1 MILVTGGAGF
11 IGGNYLHYLYK
22 ENVHR
27 KVVLVDKLT
36 YASNLEYI
44 QPLIDKKFVIFHE
57 EDIGN
62 KKGITELFNFY
73 KPHFIVNFAA
83 ESHVDNSIENFKP
96 FVDTNISGTINLL
109 ECSRSLKN
117 LKKFIHIS
125 TDEVYGSLELDSK
138 DKFTENTKYSPNSP
152 YSASKAASD
161 HFVNA
166 WRVTYGVP
174 TIITNC
180 SNNYGPSQHIE
191 KFIPKVIAHA
201 LENIAIPVYGTGD
214 NVRDWL
220 YVQDHCRAI
229 NLVLKDGKV
238 GETYNIGGGV
248 ELSNL
253 ELVKKILKMMD
264 KPETLIKFVDDRLG
278 HDKRYAIDYAK
289 IEKELKY
296 EPLFSLEEGL
306 LKTIEWIKNGN
317 TKT

>member
-1 MILVTGGAGF
+1 MTILVTGAAGF
-11 IGGNYLHYLYK
+11 IGSNFVLDWLDQS
-22 ENVHR
+22 EED
-27 KVVLVDKLT
+27 VVSLDLLT
-36 YASNLEYI
+36 YAGNLENLSSLNDNPRHHFVQGNI
-44 QPLIDKKFVIFHE
+44 GDRALVSGLLKKYQVRA
-57 EDIGN
+57 
-62 KKGITELFNFY
+62 
-73 KPHFIVNFAA
+73 IVNFAA

-117 LKKFIHIS
+117 LKRFIHIS

-138 DKFTENTKYSPNSP
+138 DKFTENTKYLPNSP

-201 LENIAIPVYGTGD
+201 LEDIAIPVYGTGD

-220 YVQDHCRAI
+220 YVQDHCHAI
-229 NLVLKDGKV
+229 NLVLKNGKV
-238 GETYNIGGGV
+238 GETYNIGGGT

-253 ELVKKILKMMD
+253 ELVKKILKMMG
-264 KPETLIKFVDDRLG
+264 KPETLIKFVDDIKPEIEYFKEYGDLVSMHPNYYSMKKITEAYDG
-278 HDKRYAIDYAK
+278 LTKLLPKDDAI
-289 IEKELKY
+289 
-296 EPLFSLEEGL
+296 
-306 LKTIEWIKNGN
+306 
-317 TKT
+317 

>member
-27 KVVLVDKLT
+27 KVVVIDKLT

-44 QPLIDKKFVIFHE
+44 QPLIDKKFVVFHE

-62 KKGITELFNFY
+62 RAGIKELFNHY
-73 KPHFIVNFAA
+73 RPNHIVNFAA

-109 ECSRSLKN
+109 ECSRN
-117 LKKFIHIS
+117 LKYLNKFIHIS
-125 TDEVYGSLELDSK
+125 TDEVYGSLQLDSK
-138 DKFTENTKYSPNSP
+138 DKFTEQTQYEPNSP

-180 SNNYGPSQHIE
+180 SNNYGPSQHRE

-201 LENIAIPVYGTGD
+201 LEDIAIPVYGTGD

-220 YVQDHCRAI
+220 YVEDHCHAI
-229 NLVLKDGKV
+229 NLVLKNGKV
-238 GETYNIGGGV
+238 GHKYNIGGGV

-296 EPLFSLEEGL
+296 EPLYSIEEGL
-306 LKTIEWIKNGN
+306 RKTIEWIKNGN

>member
-27 KVVLVDKLT
+27 KVVVIDKLT

-62 KKGITELFNFY
+62 RAGIKELFNHY
-73 KPHFIVNFAA
+73 RPNHIVNFAA

-109 ECSRSLKN
+109 ECSRN
-117 LKKFIHIS
+117 LKYLNKFIHIS
-125 TDEVYGSLELDSK
+125 TDEVYGSLQLDSK
-138 DKFTENTKYSPNSP
+138 DKFTEQTQYEPNSP

-180 SNNYGPSQHIE
+180 SNNYGPSQHRE

-201 LENIAIPVYGTGD
+201 LEDIAIPVYGTGD

-220 YVQDHCRAI
+220 YVEDHCHAI
-229 NLVLKDGKV
+229 NLVLKNGKV
-238 GETYNIGGGV
+238 GHKYNIGGGV

-253 ELVKKILKMMD
+253 ELVKKILKMMG

-306 LKTIEWIKNGN
+306 QKTIEWIKNGN

>member
-27 KVVLVDKLT
+27 KVVVVDKLT

-57 EDIGN
+57 EDIGH
-62 KKGITELFNFY
+62 KAGIKELFNHY
-73 KPHFIVNFAA
+73 RPNHIVNFAA

-96 FVDTNISGTINLL
+96 FVETNISGTINLL
-109 ECSRSLKN
+109 ECCRN
-117 LKKFIHIS
+117 LRYLNKFIHVS
-125 TDEVYGSLELDSK
+125 TDEVYGSLELDSQN
-138 DKFTENTKYSPNSP
+138 KFTEETRYEPNSP

-180 SNNYGPSQHIE
+180 SNNYGPNQHVE
-191 KFIPKVIAHA
+191 KFIPKVISHA
-201 LENIAIPVYGTGD
+201 LEDIAIPVYGTGD

-220 YVQDHCRAI
+220 FVDDHCHAI
-229 NLVLKDGKV
+229 NLVLKNGKI
-238 GETYNIGGGV
+238 GHKYNIGGGV

-253 ELVKKILKMMD
+253 ELVKMILKMMG

-296 EPLFSLEEGL
+296 EPLYSIEEGL
-306 LKTIEWIKNGN
+306 QKTIEWIKNGN
-317 TKT
+317 AKT